1 MPYATN
7 NNGETMNHK
16 PMKQY
21 PIKQV
26 TLTTRTHKGVQ
37 TRTVAPTDIKGK
49 YDTFHY
55 GGTHNG

>member
-1 MPYATN
+1 MK
-7 NNGETMNHK
+7 HK
-16 PMKQY
+16 PMKKF
-21 PIKQV
+21 PIAQV

-37 TRTVAPTDIKGK
+37 TRTVSPKEIKGK